1 MKSLDPGW
9 RHWPQTQALVDAFGA
24 GQLRFVGGAVRDA
37 LLGRPVTDV
46 DAATPLPPQQV
57 MALLEKAGIKAIPTG
72 LAHGTVTAVIGK
84 KHFEIT
90 TLRRDIKTDGRHAE
104 VAFTNDWKEDAQR
117 RDFTMNALYLSPE
130 GELFDY
136 GSGQEDAAHGRVR
149 FIGDASARIKEDY
162 LRILRFF
169 RFHAHYGI
177 GKPDDEALAACR
189 AHAGGIAGLSAER
202 VAHEMLNLIVAKHAH
217 LSLALMKE
225 CGIHPG
231 VTLHTQRL
239 AALEAVETAVFAT
252 PSPLRRLAALVALIE
267 IDAVC
272 KAWRLSG
279 DVKKQ
284 LRILL
289 ASLPPKGKKLSLAEQ
304 KALLRQI
311 GAPAFMDV
319 AMLMA
324 AQNGAGDVSPCTA
337 MIELAH
343 GWIPPEFPLSGEDLK
358 KRGMKEGKAM
368 GQELARLEA
377 LWEQS
382 DYMLSKDELM
392 VKFKM

>member
-1 MKSLDPGW
+1 MRTLQPSWLL
-9 RHWPQTQALVDAFGA
+9 WPQTQQLIRAFAA

-72 LAHGTVTAVIGK
+72 LAHGTVTAVIDK

-130 GELFDY
+130 GELLDY
-136 GSGQEDAAHGRVR
+136 WGGQEDAALGRVR

-169 RFHAHYGI
+169 RFHAHYGL
-177 GKPDDEALAACR
+177 GKPDDAAVYACR
-189 AHAGGIAGLSAER
+189 ELAKGVAGLSAER
-202 VAHEMLNLIVAKHAH
+202 IAHEMLNLITAKHAH
-217 LSLALMKE
+217 LALALMRD
-225 CGIHPG
+225 CGVDVGAP
-231 VTLHTQRL
+231 LHTARL
-239 AALEAVETAVFAT
+239 AALEAVEMGVFAT
-252 PSPLRRLAALVALIE
+252 TSPLRRLASLVSLIE
-267 IDAVC
+267 VEALC
-272 KAWRLSG
+272 KAWKLSG

-284 LRILL
+284 LKLLL
-289 ASLPPKGKKLSLAEQ
+289 ASLPPKDKRLTLAEQ

-311 GAPAFMDV
+311 GAATFMDV

-324 AQNGAGDVSPCTA
+324 AQNGAGDISPCLA

-343 GWIPPEFPLSGEDLK
+343 NWMPPDFPLTGEDLK
-358 KRGMKEGKAM
+358 KKGMREGKQM
-368 GQELARLEA
+368 GEELARLEDM
-377 LWEQS
+377 WEKS
-382 DYMLSKDELM
+382 DYKLGKSELI
-392 VKFKM
+392 VQIKV